1 MESITNH
8 KTKWKILLIRSHKKH
23 KFYLIFQ
30 IQKKEVLKEGTNGG
44 ETKIMESEM
53 TE

>member
-8 KTKWKILLIRSHKKH
+8 KPNENTLIRSHKKH

-30 IQKKEVLKEGTNGG
+30 IQKKEVLKEGANGG
-44 ETKIMESEM
+44 ERLS
-53 TE
+53 